1 MDSVA
6 TQIIEVGGVAT
17 ALIAIIIVL
26 RRVLAPLRKLHYFLD
41 DWFGT
46 PARPGVPARLGVM
59 ARLDAIEHELHPNSS
74 MSMRDAVD
82 RIEKAVAIAPK
93 IEAIATAVDHPSDSA
108 PPSGGGSS

>member
-1 MDSVA
+1 MNLVA
-6 TQIIEVGGVAT
+6 TQIIELGAVAT
-17 ALIAIIIVL
+17 ALIAIIIVV
-26 RRVLAPLRKLHYFLD
+26 RRILAPLRKLHYFLD
-41 DWFGT
+41 DWFGV

-93 IEAIATAVDHPSDSA
+93 IEAIATAVDHQPSESA
-108 PPSGGGSS
+108 PPSGGSS

>member
-1 MDSVA
+1 MDPIA
-6 TQIIEVGGVAT
+6 TQIIELGAVAT
-17 ALIAIIIVL
+17 ALIAIVVVV
-26 RRVLAPLRKLHYFLD
+26 RRIMVPLGKLHDFLD

-46 PARPGVPARLGVM
+46 PARPGVPPRLGVM

-93 IEAIATAVDHPSDSA
+93 IDAIATAVDHSDGSA
-108 PPSGGGSS
+108 PSGS

>member
-1 MDSVA
+1 MPPIVQ
-6 TQIIEVGGVAT
+6 QIIEVGAVSS
-17 ALIAIIIVL
+17 ALLAIIVFI
-26 RRVLAPLRKLHYFLD
+26 RRALKPLRKLHFFLD

-93 IEAIATAVDHPSDSA
+93 IEAIATAVEQ
-108 PPSGGGSS
+108 PPSVPPAP